1 VAGLSLLR
9 EFTDKPIKHNPV
21 FVLALGLCPTLAVT
35 TSLKNGVA
43 MATAATAVLVCAN
56 LLISLIRRLI
66 PNQIRIA
73 CFIVVIAGFVT
84 MVEIAMK
91 AIAPE
96 AITKALGIFI
106 PLIVVNCIILGRAE
120 AFASK
125 NGPVASLLDGM
136 GIGVGFLLAL
146 VAISL
151 VREVLGAGTLWG
163 YRLTPV
169 TVGTATVIPAYV
181 PMTVLGMAPGAFI
194 VIGLL
199 FGLFHWIGN
208 RRRETVRLAG
218 VAAVPQVARDFPK
231 PKKKPAAQKAE
242 SGDPASEP
250 RPPSKPRPPSEPR
263 PPSKPRPPSEPRP

>member
-1 VAGLSLLR
+1 MSLLK

-21 FVLALGLCPTLAVT
+21 FVLVLGLCPTLAVT

-43 MATAATAVLVCAN
+43 MAIAATAVLVCAN
-56 LLISLIRRLI
+56 ILISLIRRLI

-73 CFIVVIAGFVT
+73 CYIVVIAGFVT

-91 AIAPE
+91 AVAPA
-96 AITKALGIFI
+96 AINKALGIFI

-125 NGPVASLLDGM
+125 HGPVAGLLDGL

-151 VREVLGAGTLWG
+151 VREVLGAGSLWG

-169 TVGTATVIPAYV
+169 AVGPTTVIPQYV
-181 PMTVLGMAPGAFI
+181 PITVLGMAPGAFI

-199 FGLFHWIGN
+199 FGLFYWIGN
-208 RRRETVRLAG
+208 RRRDAARLAA
-218 VAAVPQVARDFPK
+218 VPAVPQVARDFPK
-231 PKKKPAAQKAE
+231 PRQ
-242 SGDPASEP
+242 
-250 RPPSKPRPPSEPR
+250 
-263 PPSKPRPPSEPRP
+263 

>member
-1 VAGLSLLR
+1 MGLLK

-21 FVLALGLCPTLAVT
+21 FVLVLGLCPTLAVT

-43 MATAATAVLVCAN
+43 MAAAATAVLVCAN
-56 LLISLIRRLI
+56 ILISLIRRVI

-73 CFIVVIAGFVT
+73 CYIVVIAGFVT

-91 AIAPE
+91 AVAPE
-96 AITKALGIFI
+96 AINKALGIFI

-125 NGPVASLLDGM
+125 HGPVASLLDGL

-169 TVGTATVIPAYV
+169 TVGLETVIPQYV

-199 FGLFHWIGN
+199 FGLFSLVGN
-208 RRRETVRLAG
+208 RRREAARLAG
-218 VAAVPQVARDFPK
+218 VSAVPQVARDFPK
-231 PKKKPAAQKAE
+231 PKKK
-242 SGDPASEP
+242 DEP
-250 RPPSKPRPPSEPR
+250 RPPS
-263 PPSKPRPPSEPRP
+263 

>member
-1 VAGLSLLR
+1 LSLLK

-21 FVLALGLCPTLAVT
+21 FVLVLGLCPTLAVT

-43 MATAATAVLVCAN
+43 MAIAATAVLVCAN
-56 LLISLIRRLI
+56 ILISLIRRLI

-73 CFIVVIAGFVT
+73 CYIVVIAGFVT

-91 AIAPE
+91 AVAPA
-96 AITKALGIFI
+96 AINKALGIFI

-125 NGPVASLLDGM
+125 HGPVAGLLDGL

-151 VREVLGAGTLWG
+151 VREVLGAGSLWG

-169 TVGTATVIPAYV
+169 AVGPTTVIPQYV
-181 PMTVLGMAPGAFI
+181 PITVLGMAPGAFI

-199 FGLFHWIGN
+199 FGLFYWIGN
-208 RRRETVRLAG
+208 RRRDAARLAA
-218 VAAVPQVARDFPK
+218 VPAVPQVARDFPK
-231 PKKKPAAQKAE
+231 PRQ
-242 SGDPASEP
+242 
-250 RPPSKPRPPSEPR
+250 
-263 PPSKPRPPSEPRP
+263 